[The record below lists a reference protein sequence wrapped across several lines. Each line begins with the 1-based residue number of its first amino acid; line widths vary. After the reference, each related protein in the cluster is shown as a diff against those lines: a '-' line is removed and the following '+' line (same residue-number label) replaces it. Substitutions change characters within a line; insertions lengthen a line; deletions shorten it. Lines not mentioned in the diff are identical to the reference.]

1 MGELFLETKSVP
13 TSTSIGAMRFSIV
26 VLEQVPAIFGLIE
39 RNGWK
44 YLILVKSDSSFFS
57 EDDFCKVPWSLVYV
71 IVPDVQDGIF
81 VSQFMS
87 VIFRDGVVVVT
98 IGQSLYRSNRSPFL
112 GIKPNR
118 PFFVVL

>member
-1 MGELFLETKSVP
+1 MKRKRHFVPLPFPALMSRRNGQRIFTLHLSVMGELFLETKSVP
-13 TSTSIGAMRFSIV
+13 TSTFIGAMRFSIV

-44 YLILVKSDSSFFS
+44 YLILVKSESSFSS
-57 EDDFCKVPWSLVYV
+57 EDDFCKVPWPLVYV

-87 VIFRDGVVVVT
+87 VIF
-98 IGQSLYRSNRSPFL
+98 
-112 GIKPNR
+112 
-118 PFFVVL
+118 

>member
-1 MGELFLETKSVP
+1 
-13 TSTSIGAMRFSIV
+13 MRFSIV

-44 YLILVKSDSSFFS
+44 YLILVKSESSFSS
-57 EDDFCKVPWSLVYV
+57 EDDFCKVPWPLVYV

-87 VIFRDGVVVVT
+87 DNLSCRLKNELVTPKVVPW
-98 IGQSLYRSNRSPFL
+98 GCKFL
-112 GIKPNR
+112 
-118 PFFVVL
+118 

>member
-13 TSTSIGAMRFSIV
+13 TSTFIGAMRFSIV

-44 YLILVKSDSSFFS
+44 YLILVKSESSFSS
-57 EDDFCKVPWSLVYV
+57 EDDFCKVPWPLVYV

-87 VIFRDGVVVVT
+87 VIF
-98 IGQSLYRSNRSPFL
+98 
-112 GIKPNR
+112 
-118 PFFVVL
+118 